1 MFTVPLVVVGLS
13 FYGMQEL
20 IDGSTYE
27 DHHGE
32 DGDPDRCR
40 ERLENVEVY
49 VPLLLFVVPVQNQNK
64 INKTNIFC
72 LRS

>member
-1 MFTVPLVVVGLS
+1 MFTASLAVVGLS

-49 VPLLLFVVPVQNQNK
+49 VPLFFFVVPVQNK
-64 INKTNIFC
+64 
-72 LRS
+72 